1 MIDLPAATLVN
12 QRIPKNMFYA
22 NLHLNP
28 GERRAL
34 SAQVDSII
42 WRNKMSADTLN
53 IAPGV
58 VVLEL
63 QVFELR
69 LSEGAEECTLL
80 DVIDSQLPYHLLFL
94 LVKGEQKKASIAF
107 KQAVQGGGKNAFKVL
122 ARFDTPWLQ
131 EEALQLP
138 LLSSLNMDSLYEGWV
153 KEMAGEGL
161 PVKSGESINNAL
173 ERVRLRQMLLQKIA
187 VLEKRMDREKQFS
200 CKLEISTELKSLR
213 KQLAEQD

>member
-1 MIDLPAATLVN
+1 MIDLPAASFLN
-12 QRIPKNMFYA
+12 QRIPKQAFYT

-42 WRNKMSADTLN
+42 WRNKLSANTLN
-53 IAPGV
+53 ITPGEN
-58 VVLEL
+58 VLEL

-69 LSEGAEECTLL
+69 LSEGVEECTLL

-94 LVKGEQKKASIAF
+94 LVKGEQAKASIAY
-107 KQAVQGGGKNAFKVL
+107 KQAVQGSGKNAFKVL

-138 LLSSLNMDSLYEGWV
+138 LSSLNMDSLYEGWV
-153 KEMAGEGL
+153 KTLAGDRLSPRPGEG
-161 PVKSGESINNAL
+161 IAQAL
-173 ERVRLRQMLLQKIA
+173 ERNKQRQA
-187 VLEKRMDREKQFS
+187 LEKRIAQLEKKAWSENQPKKRFELVQEVKALKDR
-200 CKLEISTELKSLR
+200 L
-213 KQLAEQD
+213 